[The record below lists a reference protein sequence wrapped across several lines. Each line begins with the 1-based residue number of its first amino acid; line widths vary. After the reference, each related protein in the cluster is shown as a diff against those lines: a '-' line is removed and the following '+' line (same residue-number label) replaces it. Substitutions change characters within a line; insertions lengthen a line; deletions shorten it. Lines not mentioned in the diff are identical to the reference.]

1 MLEDRDSFMKHRK
14 DQEKEHLSHFDA
26 TRDALT
32 SLLTVEMNI
41 TELCNRVCS
50 FCPRVDPEV
59 YPNRNLS
66 MELDTSRKV
75 ASDLAVFGYCGRIT
89 FSGFGES
96 LLNKKFA
103 DHIRIFREALP
114 ENCIETNTNGDK
126 LTVEV
131 LHDLYGAGITGLY
144 VNLYDSPDQ
153 APHFEEMFAA
163 ARIDESKYK
172 LRPHWPGGA
181 EDFGMTLNNRGG
193 TMKNAELGLMPL
205 DHSVAG
211 KCHYP
216 FYKMFV
222 DWNGDVLFCSNDWR
236 RKIVVGSVLES
247 AVGDIWMSEKMRD
260 IRLHLGNGDRNFI
273 PCNQCDVQGVLHG
286 GSSFDLLM
294 SFYAKSEN
302 DAAESAMDKAA
313 G

>member
-26 TRDALT
+26 MRDALT
-32 SLLTVEMNI
+32 SLLAVEMNI

-50 FCPRVDPEV
+50 FCPRADPEV

-75 ASDLAVFGYCGRIT
+75 AADLAAFGYCGRIT

-96 LLNKKFA
+96 LLNKEFA
-103 DHIRIFREALP
+103 EHIRIFKEALP
-114 ENCIETNTNGDK
+114 ENGIETNTNGDK
-126 LTVEV
+126 LTVKI
-131 LHDLYGAGITGLY
+131 LHNLYGAGITGLY
-144 VNLYDSPDQ
+144 VNLYDNPDQ
-153 APHFEEMFAA
+153 APHFEEMFAEA
-163 ARIDESKYK
+163 GIGEDKYK

-193 TMKNAELGLMPL
+193 TMKNPELGLTPL

-236 RKIVVGSVLES
+236 RKLVVGSVLENS
-247 AVGDIWMSEKMRD
+247 VDDIWMSEKMRD
-260 IRLHLGNGDRNFI
+260 IRLSLGRGDRNFS

-294 SFYAKSEN
+294 SFYRKSEN
-302 DAAESAMDKAA
+302 GESGQSLEKAA

>member
-14 DQEKEHLSHFDA
+14 NQEKTHLSHFDA
-26 TRDALT
+26 VRDALT
-32 SLLTVEMNI
+32 SLLAVEVNI

-59 YPNRNLS
+59 YPNRNLF
-66 MELDTSRKV
+66 MALDTSRKV
-75 ASDLAVFGYCGRIT
+75 AKDLAAFGYCGRIT

-96 LLNKKFA
+96 LLNKEFA
-103 DHIRIFREALP
+103 DHIRIFREALS

-131 LHDLYGAGITGLY
+131 LRDLYGAGITGLY
-144 VNLYDSPDQ
+144 VNLYDSLDQ
-153 APHFEEMFAA
+153 ARHFEEMFAEA
-163 ARIDESKYK
+163 GIDQSKYK

-181 EDFGMTLNNRGG
+181 KDFGMTLNNRGG
-193 TMKNAELGLMPL
+193 TMKNPELELMPL
-205 DHSVAG
+205 DHSVTG

-236 RKIVVGSVLES
+236 RKIVVGNVLES
-247 AVGDIWMSEKMRD
+247 SVDDIWMSEKMRD
-260 IRLHLGNGDRNFI
+260 IRLRLGNGDRNFS

-286 GSSFDLLM
+286 ESSFDLLM
-294 SFYAKSEN
+294 SYYAGSEN
-302 DAAESAMDKAA
+302 DDVDSVLDKATE
-313 G
+313 

>member
-26 TRDALT
+26 IRDALT
-32 SLLTVEMNI
+32 SLLAVEMNI

-50 FCPRVDPEV
+50 FCPRVDPGV

-66 MELDTSRKV
+66 MDLDTSRKV
-75 ASDLAVFGYCGRIT
+75 ASDLAAFGYCGRIT

-96 LLNKKFA
+96 LLNKQFTE
-103 DHIRIFREALP
+103 HIRIFRAALP

-131 LHDLYGAGITGLY
+131 LHNLYGAGITGLY
-144 VNLYDSPDQ
+144 VNLYDNPDQ

-163 ARIDESKYK
+163 AEIDESRYK

-193 TMKNAELGLMPL
+193 TMKNAELGLTPL

-236 RKIVVGSVLES
+236 RKIVVGNVLENS
-247 AVGDIWMSEKMRD
+247 VDDIWMSEKMRD
-260 IRLHLGNGDRNFI
+260 IRLSLGRGDRNFS

-294 SFYAKSEN
+294 SYYARSKN
-302 DAAESAMDKAA
+302 GDAESMLDKAA

>member
-14 DQEKEHLSHFDA
+14 DQEKEHLFHFDA
-26 TRDALT
+26 ARDALT
-32 SLLTVEMNI
+32 SLLAVEMNI

-66 MELDTSRKV
+66 MKLDVSCKV
-75 ASDLAVFGYCGRIT
+75 AADLKKFGYCGRIT

-96 LLNKKFA
+96 LLNKEFT

-114 ENCIETNTNGDK
+114 ENCIETNTNGDR
-126 LTVEV
+126 LTVAALRE
-131 LHDLYGAGITGLY
+131 LYGAGITGLY

-153 APHFEEMFAA
+153 APHFEKMFAEA
-163 ARIDESKYK
+163 GIDESKYK
-172 LRPHWPGGA
+172 LRPHWPSGA
-181 EDFGMTLNNRGG
+181 KDFGMTLNNRGG
-193 TMKNAELGLMPL
+193 TLNNAELGLAPL
-205 DHSVAG
+205 DHSVTG
-211 KCHYP
+211 RCYYP

-236 RKIVVGSVLES
+236 RKIVVGNALERS
-247 AVGDIWMSEKMRD
+247 VGDIWMSEKMRR
-260 IRLHLGNGDRNFI
+260 IRLSLGNGDRDFT
-273 PCNQCDVQGVLHG
+273 PCDQCDVQGILHG

-294 SFYAKSEN
+294 SYYAQSE
-302 DAAESAMDKAA
+302 DDEAGTALDKAA

>member
-14 DQEKEHLSHFDA
+14 DQEKEHFSHFGA
-26 TRDALT
+26 KRGAIA
-32 SLLTVEMNI
+32 SLLAVEMNI

-50 FCPRVDPEV
+50 FCPRVDPEI

-66 MELDTSRKV
+66 MDLDTSRKV
-75 ASDLAVFGYCGRIT
+75 ATDLAVFNYHGRVS

-96 LLNKKFA
+96 ILSKEFT
-103 DHIRIFREALP
+103 DHIRIFRKILP
-114 ENCIETNTNGDK
+114 ENPIETNTNGDK

-153 APHFEEMFAA
+153 TPHFEKMFAA
-163 ARIDESKYK
+163 AGIDESKFK
-172 LRPHWPGGA
+172 LRPHWPGGS

-193 TMKNAELGLMPL
+193 TLENPELGLAPL
-205 DHSVAG
+205 DHSITG
-211 KCHYP
+211 KCYYP

-247 AVGDIWMSEKMRD
+247 SVGDIWMSEKMRE
-260 IRLHLGNGDRNFI
+260 IRLRLGKGDRDFS
-273 PCNQCDVQGVLHG
+273 PCNKCDVQGTLHG
-286 GSSFDLLM
+286 GSGFKLLM
-294 SFYAKSEN
+294 SYYGESTN
-302 DAAESAMDKAA
+302 DEADSALNKAA
-313 G
+313 V